1 MAILGARS
9 NKQRQEIAAK
19 YLQKYNRSLTEELK
33 SELSGKFQDAAV
45 ALMAVPEN
53 YDAVSL
59 HDAMSGLGT
68 DEQVLMEILSSRS
81 YEELQVIKSA
91 YTKIYTGKDVLKKI
105 KEDTNGEFRTTL
117 MNLIEKNRDSNEKVN
132 EDLAK
137 ADARKLLEAGQG
149 KKGADKAV
157 FVEILTSRNYA
168 QLRATFDAYKTLA
181 KSDFMD
187 SINEYLKGELQNALR
202 AIVRC
207 AQDPA
212 LFFAEVLEKAL
223 DKGNSKIVT
232 RVLVTRSEVDL
243 ADIKTQYQKKT
254 GQPLKDVV
262 AKKMKGDLEKI
273 LLQLLGN

>member
-1 MAILGARS
+1 
-9 NKQRQEIAAK
+9 
-19 YLQKYNRSLTEELK
+19 
-33 SELSGKFQDAAV
+33 
-45 ALMAVPEN
+45 
-53 YDAVSL
+53 
-59 HDAMSGLGT
+59 
-68 DEQVLMEILSSRS
+68 
-81 YEELQVIKSA
+81 
-91 YTKIYTGKDVLKKI
+91 
-105 KEDTNGEFRTTL
+105 
-117 MNLIEKNRDSNEKVN
+117 
-132 EDLAK
+132 
-137 ADARKLLEAGQG
+137 
-149 KKGADKAV
+149 
-157 FVEILTSRNYA
+157 
-168 QLRATFDAYKTLA
+168 
-181 KSDFMD
+181 MD
-187 SINEYLKGELQNALR
+187 SINEYLKGDLQNALR